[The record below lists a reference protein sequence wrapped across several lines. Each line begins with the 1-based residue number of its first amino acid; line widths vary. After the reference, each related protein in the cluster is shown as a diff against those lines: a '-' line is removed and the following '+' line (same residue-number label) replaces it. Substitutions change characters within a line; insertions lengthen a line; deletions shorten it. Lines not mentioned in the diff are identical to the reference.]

1 MQLTIL
7 PAGDSFTHVAIV
19 GRLDIAGVNAI
30 ADQFTFN
37 TTPLRK
43 TTLVDVYQLTFIAS
57 LGIGM
62 LVSAAKS
69 LQRHGA
75 RMVLVGPTG
84 LVLQTLES
92 AGIDQVIGIAATQDE
107 ALKMIR

>member
-7 PAGDSFTHVAIV
+7 RDDDSITHVAIV

-37 TTPLRK
+37 TTPQRK
-43 TTLVDVYQLTFIAS
+43 STLVDVSQVTFIAS

-62 LVSAAKS
+62 LVSAAKA
-69 LQRHGA
+69 LHRHGA
-75 RMVLVGPTG
+75 RMVLVGPKG

-92 AGIDQVIGIAATQDE
+92 AGIDHVIAIAPTQDE
-107 ALKMIR
+107 ALKMLG

>member
-7 PAGDSFTHVAIV
+7 PAGESFTHVAIV

-37 TTPLRK
+37 TTPQRK
-43 TTLVDVYQLTFIAS
+43 TTLVDVSQVTFIAS

-62 LVSAAKS
+62 LVSAAKA

-84 LVLQTLES
+84 LVLQSLET
-92 AGIDQVIGIAATQDE
+92 AGIDHVISIAPTQDE